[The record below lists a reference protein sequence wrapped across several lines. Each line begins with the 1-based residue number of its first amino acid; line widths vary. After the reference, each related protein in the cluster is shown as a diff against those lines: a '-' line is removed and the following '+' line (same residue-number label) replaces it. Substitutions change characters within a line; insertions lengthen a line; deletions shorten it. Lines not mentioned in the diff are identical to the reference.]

1 MRFQS
6 ASKILFIKPFL
17 SHFHVN
23 EPLIKGCPSFKTT
36 FTYFWRMVLEK
47 FYSLVHAQ
55 FKSNI
60 VIAYKNSSTSPVRLV
75 EKTRHTG
82 HITAG
87 GQASPEAPA
96 CCHGRMVQSHQT
108 VNE

>member
-36 FTYFWRMVLEK
+36 FTYFWRMVLET

-75 EKTRHTG
+75 DKTRHTLIQDTSLLELSLI
-82 HITAG
+82 HI
-87 GQASPEAPA
+87 
-96 CCHGRMVQSHQT
+96 
-108 VNE
+108 